1 MRKIKKIYKRF
12 LARLDKNDFNYKEAM
27 EVYKK
32 ANALLIDVRTP
43 EEYRKEHIDGAIN
56 IPVHEIDNIKN
67 EIIDQDKVI
76 LVYCSTG
83 KRSKIVKQILMQNGY
98 KNVYTFNAD
107 KKNR

>member
-1 MRKIKKIYKRF
+1 MRKIKKVYKRF
-12 LARLDKNDFNYKEAM
+12 LVRLDKNDFNYKEAM

-56 IPVHEIDNIKN
+56 IPVYEIDNIKN

-98 KNVYTFNAD
+98 KNVSTFNAD